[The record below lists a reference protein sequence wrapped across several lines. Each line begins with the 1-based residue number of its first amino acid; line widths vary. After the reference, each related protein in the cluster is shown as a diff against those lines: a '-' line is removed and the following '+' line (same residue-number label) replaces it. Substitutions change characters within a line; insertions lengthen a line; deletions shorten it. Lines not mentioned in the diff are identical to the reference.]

1 MARDGT
7 RTGGR
12 KKGIPNKNV
21 KEKRDRVERV
31 LAILDK
37 TIDED
42 LKAMAPGERAKV
54 YVQLQEY
61 QIPKLARTE
70 HTGRVVTE
78 NYNVDLTKDEMK
90 EIAKTLEDDC

>member
-1 MARDGT
+1 MARDGIK
-7 RTGGR
+7 TGGR
-12 KKGIPNKNV
+12 KKGVPNKDV

-42 LKAMAPGERAKV
+42 LAAMAPGERAKV
-54 YVQLQEY
+54 YVSLQEY

-78 NYNVDLTKDEMK
+78 NYNVNLTPAEMK
-90 EIAKTLEDDC
+90 KIAKTLQNEC